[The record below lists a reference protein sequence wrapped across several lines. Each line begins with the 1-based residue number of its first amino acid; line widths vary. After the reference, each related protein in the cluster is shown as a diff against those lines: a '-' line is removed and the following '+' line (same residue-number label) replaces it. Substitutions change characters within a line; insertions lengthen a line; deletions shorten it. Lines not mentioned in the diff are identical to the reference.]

1 MSTYI
6 DLDSVWRSRSAFPN
20 PCEYSLTPEQ
30 VATWTKA
37 VREVRA
43 LPQNATERPLDFV
56 SAINLLGVTL
66 PYPRVEL
73 FAHRFIE
80 VDSITGGNTFN
91 TLEPHGLAVNDI
103 VITSS
108 PGFIIS
114 NGVGREIEYHVV
126 NIPTPTS
133 FQVSLTP
140 GGLVQTFTN
149 GTGLEMTLAVL
160 GDPAT
165 PTSDYASVSLQTASA
180 KQILTFPR
188 IYIDIHSHRYNDPR
202 CIRTIGGILADAKF
216 VLVLDRIQYSDDLQ
230 PVWLHYR
237 SHGEQVMRFKRDDPI
252 TIRIMTRDDTTIPF
266 FIEPDLSI
274 PVNPFKQSLI
284 TVNNTPYLRDAVY
297 ANHMVEP
304 IQ

>member
-6 DLDSVWRSRSAFPN
+6 DLDSVWRDRSAFPN

-43 LPQNATERPLDFV
+43 IPQNANERPLDFV
-56 SAINLLGVTL
+56 SAINLLGATL

-73 FAHRFIE
+73 FAHNFIE
-80 VDSITGGNTFN
+80 VDNISGGNTFN
-91 TLEPHGLAVNDI
+91 TLTAHGLAVNDI

-108 PGFIIS
+108 PGFTIS
-114 NGVGREIEYHVV
+114 NGVGREVEYHVV

-140 GGLVQTFTN
+140 GGPVQAFTN
-149 GTGLEMTLAVL
+149 GTGLEMPMAVL
-160 GDPAT
+160 GDPAD
-165 PTSDYASVSLQTASA
+165 PTSDYASVSTATAAA
-180 KQILTFPR
+180 KQLVGFPR
-188 IYIDIHSHRYNDPR
+188 IYIDIHTHRYNDPR

-216 VLVLDRIQYSDDLQ
+216 VLVMDKVQYSDDLQ
-230 PVWLHYR
+230 PLWIHYR
-237 SHGEQVMRFKRDDPI
+237 SHGEQVMRFKRDDPL
-252 TIRIMTRDDTTIPF
+252 TVRFMTRDGSTIPF
-266 FIEPDLSI
+266 FSETDLTV
-274 PVNPFKQSLI
+274 PTNPAKQTLI
-284 TVNNTPYLRDAVY
+284 TINNTPYVRDAVY

>member
-6 DLDSVWRSRSAFPN
+6 DLDSFWRNRSAFPN

-30 VATWTKA
+30 VATWTKS

-43 LPQNATERPLDFV
+43 LPQNANERPLDFV
-56 SAINLLGVTL
+56 SALNLLGATL

-73 FAHRFIE
+73 FANKFID

-91 TLEPHGLAVNDI
+91 TLVPHGLVVGDI

-108 PGFIIS
+108 PGFTIS

-140 GGLVQTFTN
+140 GGPVQSFTN
-149 GTGLEMTLAVL
+149 GTGLELVLAVL
-160 GDPAT
+160 GDPT
-165 PTSDYASVSLQTASA
+165 DPTSDYATVTAETAAA
-180 KQILTFPR
+180 KQLVTFPR
-188 IYIDIHSHRYNDPR
+188 IYIDVHSHRYNDPR

-216 VLVLDRIQYSDDLQ
+216 VLVLDKVQYSDDLQ
-230 PVWLHYR
+230 PLWLHYR
-237 SHGEQVMRFKRDDPI
+237 SHGEQVMRFKRDDI
-252 TIRIMTRDDTTIPF
+252 LFIRFMTRDDTTIPF
-266 FIEPDLSI
+266 FVEPDLTI
-274 PVNPFKQSLI
+274 PTNPFKQTLI
-284 TVNNTPYLRDAVY
+284 TINNTPYLRDAVFS
-297 ANHMVEP
+297 NHQIDP